1 VRRVAAELL
10 GQDPSAG
17 ARDLLRAGYERE
29 RDPIVR
35 EAIVSATS
43 VRPPVSDSS
52 GVERSESSG
61 IVGPRD
67 GEAGP

>member
-29 RDPIVR
+29 RDPVVR
-35 EAIVSATS
+35 EAIASATS
-43 VRPPVSDSS
+43 VRPAAE
-52 GVERSESSG
+52 GSG
-61 IVGPRD
+61 IERLEPVGSRE
-67 GEAGP
+67 GEAGS